1 MKILSVLAG
10 VLMPLMALAQNN
22 FSLNLK
28 TSGISDK
35 AKMYLVFEANGNQQ
49 VENAVKE
56 NDGFTLNFKL
66 NEPSVAV
73 LILDHD
79 GNKSMEEAFKQDA
92 FRLFIEPSKLNAI
105 AKDSIKNTIL
115 NSSINNDYIQY
126 NNYTLPFDKQLF
138 ALNQEFQLLSE
149 EQKNN
154 ESYISSLQEKY
165 SNITEQRK
173 IIIAQFIKDFPTSF
187 VSLYMLNAELGG
199 YNLNYEIAH
208 PLFNN
213 LSDNLKKTSLGKY
226 FAIELDKGKYTS
238 IGSMAPDFTEK
249 SPEGKDIKLSDFKG
263 KYVLLDFW
271 ASWCGPC
278 RQENPS
284 VVNAYQKYKDK
295 NFTVLGVSLDKAK
308 APWVKAI
315 ADDKLA
321 WQHVSDLN
329 YFNGKLARLYG
340 IEGIPQNFLIN
351 PEGKIVA
358 KNLRGI
364 ALELKLKEIFKL

>member
-1 MKILSVLAG
+1 MKILSVLAA
-10 VLMPLMALAQNN
+10 VLMPLMVLAQNN

-28 TSGISDK
+28 TSGFSDK

-66 NEPSVAV
+66 TEPSVAV
-73 LILDHD
+73 LIVDHD
-79 GNKSMEEAFKQDA
+79 GNKTIEEAFKKDA
-92 FRLFIEPSKLNAI
+92 YRLFIEPSKLNAI
-105 AKDSIKNTIL
+105 AKDSIKNTTL

-329 YFNGKLARLYG
+329 YFNGKVANLYH
-340 IEGIPQNFLIN
+340 IESIPQNFLIN